1 MQLDTQNG
9 SYALPK
15 LTFAL
20 SDKMDKA
27 AAAGSDKNGYKAR
40 YDFVV
45 ECLGSEAAAVELDG
59 SKFDDIDLVA
69 LAVTFQNIAAA
80 YSQPIIEAQRAQ
92 LEAQTSGWADTLD
105 PVTKALAAAKEA
117 KAMGNRQQFN
127 RVK

>member
-9 SYALPK
+9 SYMLPK
-15 LTFAL
+15 LTFGL

-45 ECLGSEAAAVELDG
+45 ECLGAEAAAVELDG

-69 LAVTFQNIAAA
+69 LTVTFQNIAAA

-92 LEAQTSGWADTLD
+92 LEAQTAGWADTLD
-105 PVTKALAAAKEA
+105 PVTQALAAAKEA